1 MPQVVISVFV
11 VFYAENVAG
20 GLDGMIK
27 FFFPIVSVS
36 VNFFFLFFQ
45 KLFFGFFRKFIKFIN
60 VDGVLRNNFFRDGDG
75 SHGWFC
81 SSFLN

>member
-1 MPQVVISVFV
+1 MPQVVISVFD

-36 VNFFFLFFQ
+36 VNFFFVFSQ

-75 SHGWFC
+75 SHGWLC
-81 SSFLN
+81 SPFLN